1 MAESG
6 KSKPMPSRIC
16 STANCPTIHEGPGSR
31 CPTHAKVAK
40 RAHWDN
46 TKAYNTKAHRITF
59 RLGVLDRD
67 PICVLCN
74 VRASVVADHYPHGR
88 ADLVALALDA
98 NDPANGR
105 GLCTQCDK
113 TQTAQ
118 RQPGGWH
125 KATEA
130 D

>member
-1 MAESG
+1 
-6 KSKPMPSRIC
+6 MPSRIC
-16 STANCPTIHEGPGSR
+16 SVPACPVIHEGPGSR
-31 CPTHAKVAK
+31 CPTHAKDAQ
-40 RAHWDN
+40 RTHWAN

-67 PICVLCN
+67 PICTLCH
-74 VRASVVADHYPHGR
+74 VRASVVADHYPHAR
-88 ADLVALALDA
+88 TDLIALALDP
-98 NDPANGR
+98 NDPQYGR

-125 KATEA
+125 RPSE
-130 D
+130 